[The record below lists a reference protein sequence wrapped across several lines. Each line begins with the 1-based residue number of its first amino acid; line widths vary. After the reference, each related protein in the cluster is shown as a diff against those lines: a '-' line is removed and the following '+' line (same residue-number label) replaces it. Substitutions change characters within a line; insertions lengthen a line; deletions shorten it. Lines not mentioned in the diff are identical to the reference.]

1 MYISTQVSLRR
12 GILVLDVVL
21 PAVTG
26 PLGLVC
32 CQGVGA
38 VLVDTV
44 VPMSPAY
51 RADLRRDDVVLA
63 IDNKPVNNVAQVFN
77 LYYSIMRYFAFNV
90 YPQVLY
96 KMYVRVHMYVFSDI

>member
-1 MYISTQVSLRR
+1 M
-12 GILVLDVVL
+12 LVLDIVV

-63 IDNKPVNNVAQVFN
+63 IDNKPINNVAQVN
-77 LYYSIMRYFAFNV
+77 SLSKLRYWLLRAITNYTRNIM
-90 YPQVLY
+90 
-96 KMYVRVHMYVFSDI
+96 

>member
-1 MYISTQVSLRR
+1 MSLRR
-12 GILVLDVVL
+12 GVLVMDVLV
-21 PAVTG
+21 PAVAG
-26 PLGLVC
+26 ALGLVC

-63 IDNKPVNNVAQVFN
+63 VDNKPVSSVAQVRPF
-77 LYYSIMRYFAFNV
+77 RW
-90 YPQVLY
+90 
-96 KMYVRVHMYVFSDI
+96 RGVHRTRLSPACLINR

>member
-1 MYISTQVSLRR
+1 M
-12 GILVLDVVL
+12 LDVVL
-21 PAVTG
+21 PAVSG

-32 CQGVGA
+32 CQGVGV

-63 IDNKPVNNVAQVFN
+63 IDNKPVNNVAQVTLPSVCFMSAKPCS
-77 LYYSIMRYFAFNV
+77 LSEE
-90 YPQVLY
+90 
-96 KMYVRVHMYVFSDI
+96 

>member
-1 MYISTQVSLRR
+1 M
-12 GILVLDVVL
+12 LDVVL
-21 PAVTG
+21 PAVSG

-32 CQGVGA
+32 CQGVGV

-63 IDNKPVNNVAQVFN
+63 IDNKPVNNVAQVRCLQFV
-77 LYYSIMRYFAFNV
+77 V
-90 YPQVLY
+90 YKKRLWL
-96 KMYVRVHMYVFSDI
+96 

>member
-1 MYISTQVSLRR
+1 MSLRR
-12 GILVLDVVL
+12 GVLVLDMVL

-51 RADLRRDDVVLA
+51 RADIRRDDVVLA
-63 IDNKPVNNVAQVFN
+63 IDNKPVNNVAQVRYHFN
-77 LYYSIMRYFAFNV
+77 YY
-90 YPQVLY
+90 
-96 KMYVRVHMYVFSDI
+96 FSDT

>member
-1 MYISTQVSLRR
+1 M
-12 GILVLDVVL
+12 

-32 CQGVGA
+32 CQGVGTL
-38 VLVDTV
+38 VLIDTV

-63 IDNKPVNNVAQVFN
+63 IDNKPVTNVAQVCH
-77 LYYSIMRYFAFNV
+77 IVVEGR
-90 YPQVLY
+90 Q
-96 KMYVRVHMYVFSDI
+96 

>member
-1 MYISTQVSLRR
+1 M
-12 GILVLDVVL
+12 LDVVL
-21 PAVTG
+21 PAVSG

-32 CQGVGA
+32 CQGVGV

-63 IDNKPVNNVAQVFN
+63 IDNKPVNNVAQVCCLQFGLHEKRRWLKVVQCSI
-77 LYYSIMRYFAFNV
+77 LYNRSGVGSEDA
-90 YPQVLY
+90 
-96 KMYVRVHMYVFSDI
+96 